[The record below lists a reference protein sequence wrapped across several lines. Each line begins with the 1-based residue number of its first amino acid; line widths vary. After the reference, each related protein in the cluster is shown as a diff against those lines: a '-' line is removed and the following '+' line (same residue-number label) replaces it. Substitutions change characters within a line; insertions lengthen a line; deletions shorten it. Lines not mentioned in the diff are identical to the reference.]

1 MAVGLQL
8 TLAGASVT
16 LDPADA
22 IDRLE
27 IPTLSPRSYAPLRY
41 ASCVKKIP
49 PLSAGKSFI

>member
-41 ASCVKKIP
+41 AS
-49 PLSAGKSFI
+49 